1 MSETG
6 EAVVPELSDEERR
19 AFVAEAT
26 AWLDDHAER
35 RASEDA
41 AGPSSWGEGR
51 EIALMASAGDLDAER
66 EQIARAKAWRAQVFD
81 AGFGW
86 MGGPVEYGGAGRH
99 PDLDHLYRSI
109 EAQYDVPDQRAWNVT
124 WEMVAP
130 AVSAHGGHEL
140 KQRFLRPFHRGELLC
155 SQLLSEPE
163 AGSDLAGLRTRAVR
177 DGDEWVVNGQKVWSS
192 YAHLAD
198 IGQLMT
204 RTDPEVPKH
213 QGLSMFLLPLESAGV
228 ERRPLRQMN
237 GNAEFNEIF
246 LTDVRVPHR
255 NMVGDPGGGW
265 RAVLTTLMSERRA
278 VGSGSGATI
287 DPVDVI
293 TGLAQHLDRTGEPV
307 VRQRLAALHTDRR
320 LLEWL
325 GMRLAEDVA
334 AGNEL
339 GPQGS
344 IMKLLANGRNI
355 RLGELAGHLLGEAM
369 VADTGAWNTFA
380 WSDFLCSAPGL
391 RIAGGTDEI
400 QHNILGERVLGL
412 PREPGRS

>member
-1 MSETG
+1 MGAADTALSE
-6 EAVVPELSDEERR
+6 DERR
-19 AFVAEAT
+19 AFEDEAV
-26 AWLDDHAER
+26 AWLDAHAER
-35 RASEDA
+35 RPVVTASTA
-41 AGPSSWGEGR
+41 WGEGQ
-51 EIALMASAGDLDAER
+51 EIALMGGSTSIEAER
-66 EQIARAKAWRAQVFD
+66 EHIRVAKAWRAQVFD

-86 MGGPVEYGGAGRH
+86 LGGPVEYGGAGRH
-99 PDLDHLYRSI
+99 PDLDHVYRAI
-109 EAQYDVPDQRAWNVT
+109 EGRYDVPDQRAWNVT

-130 AVSAHGGHEL
+130 AVLHHGSEEL
-140 KQRFLRPFHRGELLC
+140 KRRFLRRFYRGELLC

-163 AGSDLAGLRTRAVR
+163 AGSDLAGLRTRAER

-198 IGQLMT
+198 IGQLMA
-204 RTDPEVPKH
+204 RTDPDVPKH
-213 QGLSMFLLPLESAGV
+213 QGISMFMLELDSPGV
-228 ERRPLRQMN
+228 DRRPLRQMN

-246 LTDVRVPHR
+246 LTGVRVPHA
-255 NMVGDPGGGW
+255 NMVGEPGGGW

-278 VGSGSGATI
+278 VGSGSGSTI

-293 TGLAQHLDRTGEPV
+293 TRVAQHLERTGDPV
-307 VRQRLAALHTDRR
+307 VRQRLAVLHTDSR

-344 IMKLLANGRNI
+344 VMKLLANQRNI
-355 RLGELAGHLLGEAM
+355 RLGTLAGQLLGPAM
-369 VADTGAWNTFA
+369 VADSGEWNTFA

>member
-1 MSETG
+1 
-6 EAVVPELSDEERR
+6 
-19 AFVAEAT
+19 
-26 AWLDDHAER
+26 
-35 RASEDA
+35 
-41 AGPSSWGEGR
+41 
-51 EIALMASAGDLDAER
+51 MASAGDIDAER
-66 EQIARAKAWRAQVFD
+66 ERIARAKAWRARVFD

-86 MGGPVEYGGAGRH
+86 LGGPVEYGGAGRH

-130 AVSAHGGHEL
+130 AVSAHGSHEL
-140 KQRFLRPFHRGELLC
+140 KQRFLRPFYRGELLC

-213 QGLSMFLLPLESAGV
+213 QGLSMFLLPLESPGV

-293 TGLAQHLDRTGEPV
+293 TGLARHLRRTDEPV

-369 VADTGAWNTFA
+369 VADTGDWNTFA

>member
-35 RASEDA
+35 RASDDA

-66 EQIARAKAWRAQVFD
+66 EQIARAKVWRAQVFD

-130 AVSAHGGHEL
+130 AVSAHGSHEL

-369 VADTGAWNTFA
+369 VADTGAWNTYA